1 MKILIAGEASVHVSN
16 YCRAIRSYVDELVL
30 LTETP
35 LDVPEA
41 SRNYRV
47 SFRNFNPFLW
57 WKGLQEL
64 KKIIEAEKPDLIH
77 VHQVN
82 RLAYF
87 VCLATPK
94 NIPVVATAWGSDV
107 LLVPK
112 RNFLFRYFTKRVIRQ
127 SLYVTAD
134 ARVMIDA
141 MKKMVKSESK
151 YILLQYGIDP
161 IVPVEKEKIIFSNR
175 LHRPLYNIDTIIMD
189 FAGFVKTNT
198 EWKLCIG
205 GSGPETANLAEL
217 ASALQVSGK
226 VEFLGWLKKNENDS
240 NYARASIYVSIPS
253 SDGTSVSLLE
263 AMSAECIPVVSDL
276 PVTKEWITDGV
287 NGVVRNEAQNPF
299 EEALSLDRAHC
310 IRINKEMIGKEVD
323 RKETTRMFYKIYE
336 EAIRK

>member
-1 MKILIAGEASVHVSN
+1 MKVLIAGEASVHVSN
-16 YCRAIRSYVDELVL
+16 YCRAIHPYVEKLVL

-41 SRNYRV
+41 SGSYRV
-47 SFRNFNPFLW
+47 SFRNFNPFQW
-57 WKGLQEL
+57 RQGLQEL
-64 KKIIEAEKPDLIH
+64 KKIIQTEKPDLIH

-87 VCLATPK
+87 VCLAAPK
-94 NIPVVATAWGSDV
+94 EIPVIATAWGSDV

-112 RNFLFRYFTKRVIRQ
+112 RNFLFRYFTTKVLRQ
-127 SLYVTAD
+127 SVYVTAD

-141 MKKMVKSESK
+141 MQKLVPGESK
-151 YILLQYGIDP
+151 YVLLQYGIDP
-161 IVPVEKEKIIFSNR
+161 IVPVAKEKIIFSNR
-175 LHRPLYNIDTIIMD
+175 LHRPLYNIDTILRD
-189 FAGFVKTNT
+189 FAGFVKTNP

-205 GSGPETANLAEL
+205 GSGPETANLTEL

-263 AMSAECIPVVSDL
+263 AMSAECIPVVSNL

-287 NGVVRNEAQNPF
+287 NGVVRNEEQNPF
-299 EEALSLDRAHC
+299 TEALSLDRARC
-310 IRINKEMIGKEVD
+310 VRINKEVIGKEVD
-323 RKETTRMFYKIYE
+323 RKETTKIFYTLYE
-336 EAIRK
+336 QVKRK